1 MLAPARYDG
10 RDRILLAQDHGER
23 DGSFGGGF
31 RKREGLRRLRTKGT
45 RSCTGGVALMD
56 KDFEYVVR
64 GNKKLK
70 IEPNASQAVSHDE
83 TRRRRGLTVWRGRVP
98 SITGEDFVPFRV
110 GIVLFLDKG
119 IAGSRPS
126 SGQEVP
132 KVGSRMT
139 VNGAEVLRYS
149 QSRTARARQAQEHA
163 HGGRSLSNS
172 NRCLAS
178 STGKGF

>member
-1 MLAPARYDG
+1 
-10 RDRILLAQDHGER
+10 
-23 DGSFGGGF
+23 
-31 RKREGLRRLRTKGT
+31 
-45 RSCTGGVALMD
+45 MD

-132 KVGSRMT
+132 RMT
-139 VNGAEVLRYS
+139 DNGAEVLRYS
-149 QSRTARARQAQEHA
+149 QSRIRRARQAQEHA

>member
-1 MLAPARYDG
+1 MSEMEAL
-10 RDRILLAQDHGER
+10 E
-23 DGSFGGGF
+23 GGL
-31 RKREGLRRLRTKGT
+31 ETRRVKATQNQGN
-45 RSCTGGVALMD
+45 ALMHWRCSLD
-56 KDFEYVVR
+56 GQRFRVCVVR

-149 QSRTARARQAQEHA
+149 QSRTRRARQAQEHA